1 MAVHLTKAR
10 TNRKNRTRTKVK
22 ARNRSGRQRIFVH
35 VSNKYIYAQ
44 LIDDNS
50 GETLLTVST
59 SMLES
64 EGRSI
69 KNKEHASK
77 LADLFAEKLEDHAEK
92 KFVFDRGER
101 LFHGRIKVFAEA
113 LREKGFHF

>member
-1 MAVHLTKAR
+1 MAIRLTQAKA
-10 TNRKNRTRTKVK
+10 NRKNRTRTKIK

-50 GETLLTVST
+50 GKTLVTVST
-59 SMLES
+59 SMLS
-64 EGRSI
+64 PTSKSV
-69 KNKEHASK
+69 KNKDFAVK
-77 LADLFAEKLEDHAEK
+77 LADLFAEKIPQDIEK

-101 LFHGRIKVFAEA
+101 LFHGRIKAFADA
-113 LREKGFHF
+113 LREKGFQF